1 VSRRRRPQ
9 HFRPQQFDREQ
20 ARRQMDGPG
29 EKLIP
34 LVRGREIDAGDL
46 SGDYVE
52 PVQASFGY
60 FGKRFRVNPD
70 LTETMVVDLL
80 EKGEEIEVDDPRQLI
95 AAKDYVCEHIHPAD
109 FEEFWETAKSN
120 RQGIH
125 DVMRLCWRLL
135 EQVTDRPTTPPSG
148 SSDGRRDT
156 PTNLPAGASAPAIE
170 SAPAASPAQGEGNLQ
185 QVAAHFIDKYE
196 AEGRPDKA
204 AQIALAAESRAAR
217 GLVTV

>member
-1 VSRRRRPQ
+1 MSRRRRSQ
-9 HFRPQQFDREQ
+9 HFRPQTIDREQ
-20 ARRQMDGPG
+20 ARRQMESGDR
-29 EKLIP
+29 LIP

-80 EKGEEIEVDDPRQLI
+80 EKGEEVEVEDPRMLI
-95 AAKDYVCEHIHPAD
+95 AAKDYVSEHIHADD
-109 FEEFWETAKSN
+109 FEEFWETAKAN

-156 PTNLPAGASAPAIE
+156 PTSSPAGASAPAIE
-170 SAPAASPAQGEGNLQ
+170 NVPAAAGEGNLRE
-185 QVAAHFIDKYE
+185 VADHFIAKFN

-204 AQIALAAESRAAR
+204 LQIQLAAESRAAR